1 MLSSLKL
8 GSRTI
13 LGKEETKKVNTILM
27 SLMDSNDSY
36 DFRQPVD
43 WKGKSEIIERNGI
56 VGLRLSDQESHG
68 FGHGQAKN
76 ERGPLRGR

>member
-8 GSRTI
+8 SSRTI

-43 WKGKSEIIERNGI
+43 WKGKSDIKQRFGII
-56 VGLRLSDQESHG
+56 RLWILDQEPHG
-68 FGHGQAKN
+68 FGHRQTKN
-76 ERGPLRGR
+76 ERGPI